1 MVYALEYVG
10 ATWCST
16 CKVIKPAAEELCRRY
31 GIAIKE
37 YDIDELTEEEQA
49 AITKVPTLTMK
60 QDGSTIVSW
69 NVNQVKS
76 LTEWLQKNISLQ
88 TDDF

>member
-1 MVYALEYVG
+1 MVYHLEYVG

-31 GIAIKE
+31 AIAIKE

-49 AITKVPTLTMK
+49 AITKVPTLTIK
-60 QDGSTIVSW
+60 QDGAPVILW

>member
-1 MVYALEYVG
+1 MVYVLEYVG

-16 CKVIKPAAEELCRRY
+16 CKVIKPAAEELCKRY
-31 GIAIKE
+31 AIAMKA
-37 YDIDELTEEEQA
+37 YDIDELTEDEQA

-60 QDGSTIVSW
+60 QDGTTVVSW

-76 LTEWLQKNISLQ
+76 LTEWLQANISLQ

>member
-1 MVYALEYVG
+1 MVYYLDYVG

-16 CKVIKPAAEELCRRY
+16 CKVIKPAAEELCKRY

-49 AITKVPTLTMK
+49 EITKVPTITVK
-60 QDGSTIVSW
+60 QDGNTVISW
-69 NVNQVKS
+69 NKDQVKS
-76 LTEWLQKNISLQ
+76 LTEWLQKNISLH

>member
-1 MVYALEYVG
+1 MVYVLEYVG

-16 CKVIKPAAEELCRRY
+16 CKVIKPAAEELCKRY
-31 GIAIKE
+31 AIAIKE
-37 YDIDELTEEEQA
+37 YDIDELTDEEKET
-49 AITKVPTLTMK
+49 ITKVPTLTVK
-60 QDGSTIVSW
+60 QDGSPVVSW